1 MFLAHQKRISWD
13 RNCYLTDVI
22 LPRPS
27 REGFTLVALF
37 ERQIYSKMTGN
48 VSDTSTYCS
57 CLDSTSPHLGLIDH
71 FFRLLLFLVNFLS
84 NANRVLI
91 LFCAG
96 MCCVIADRPRGY
108 KTFYVLNSIEHEI
121 STAHKN

>member
-1 MFLAHQKRISWD
+1 MF
-13 RNCYLTDVI
+13 Y
-22 LPRPS
+22 
-27 REGFTLVALF
+27 GVA
-37 ERQIYSKMTGN
+37 I
-48 VSDTSTYCS
+48 TSTYCS